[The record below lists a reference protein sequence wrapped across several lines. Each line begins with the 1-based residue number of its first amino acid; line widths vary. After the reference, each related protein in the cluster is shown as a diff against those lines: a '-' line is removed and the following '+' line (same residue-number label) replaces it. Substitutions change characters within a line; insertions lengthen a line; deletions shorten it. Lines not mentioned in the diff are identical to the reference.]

1 MSLKYTQP
9 DIKEAANKPVALP
22 NKGYPYSALDDRRF
36 EELLYSIGK
45 QRIEEGDWKG
55 QFDEINLLQGVRE
68 RGRDCSLHLG
78 GKSLGLIQC
87 KHSIHDT
94 HRISRPECAREI
106 IKFVLHY
113 VVDNTLIHDP
123 KNFTYYFAVSFGFS
137 QPALNLLT
145 DFNNEILQQTELKY
159 WAETVINDKNNKAL
173 NHINYNDIE
182 SDLKAV
188 LASISLKKI
197 IPQDLNTLLN
207 SDGFQHIK
215 KTFFEVRMVVES
227 EPVKKL
233 AEEVKKQG
241 EYQYTSNI
249 PVDVILQ
256 KFNHVSHYLT
266 DYNSS
271 FEGVDNSHIERKET
285 NELLHWIKSPLVKD
299 EQPVVLLVGGA
310 GSGKTVILK
319 DVFLKLKEAS
329 VPAIALKADRL
340 YAESITDLQNKI
352 DLEDTFEKVFRTLCK
367 VSERVVIL
375 IDQIDALSQSLSAK
389 REYLDAYNLLVRK
402 LIAIDRL
409 RVVISVRAYDLNY
422 DNELKFYKNQKSFKV
437 GLLDVGQVK
446 QVLTK
451 LGIRENGVP
460 GQLLNLLQTPHH
472 LNVFCKVYD
481 SQTNLLSI
489 TTLYDL
495 YESLWVQKIAKVP
508 TTSLASSDKCTKLV
522 FAIAEQ
528 MHREQR
534 ISTPSKPF
542 SGSFQG
548 EFDYLKSNGIV
559 TELDKEVQFFHQTF
573 FDFAFAKQFV
583 QNGNSVTNYIQEN
596 HQGLFIRSSLKMII
610 GFLREQDHAAYIT
623 ALETILLSSKYR
635 FHIKLMLLNLLGFEE
650 APTTEEK
657 QLIKSRIMP
666 SKDLK
671 LPFLE
676 SVTGNSWFMFLL
688 EEGELNKLITQKI
701 GWHNKLAERD
711 WGKANK
717 VLDKVKTLVHHKST
731 SERWDAQI
739 NLLWLILIK
748 QLPKGRQSVC
758 DFLLNCPDFE
768 GKSRFIFR
776 LLHHIKEWDFPTAF
790 QLFEKHEAQAGADR
804 FGYYKTLEDAL
815 YYNIDWVIQK
825 YNAHCLNK
833 IEAIKDSNVRPHFEH
848 QDEELFKK
856 MFEVDTSK
864 ALDFSLNIIKR
875 VSSKTSGED
884 KSQLFNDLSLW
895 FFDYERHRRS
905 HGYEAIY
912 HLLIDK
918 VKEQAEQ
925 TTQWLDQF
933 FADHLNSNSIT
944 ILRLLFFGL
953 LTNPAHYV
961 SEIFQ
966 LMELF
971 YQKDGLEGN
980 SKIQFQFR
988 QLLTG
993 VYPHFNQDQKEAID
1007 KIVLSIKPKYESE
1020 IYIDD
1025 SGKKRHSLKR
1035 YGHLQFLYLN
1045 AIPPNEVMAR
1055 PQLKK
1060 RFQELQ
1066 RKFKTVKDEEPNK
1079 IRVFGVGPPMH
1090 SSAYDNMTFDQW
1102 VQTFEKY
1109 DAKYKAEFGSSKG
1122 SILEHSRAFQA
1133 VVKNR
1138 ASHFFPFIE
1147 KLIDENRVPY
1157 KYIIAGL
1164 TGLKEAKYNPVEVQ
1178 RIYKKA
1184 LSIPFDREH
1193 TLYFVWVSSYFIET
1207 KILDQEVLEY
1217 LIVVAKNHPDP
1228 EGNTI
1233 RNDALMDGANSVR
1246 GSAAGRISEVYFN
1259 PAFEN
1264 LVFTALNQISE
1275 DPNLSVRVAIMP
1287 RLAMLMNLNEQKT
1300 LDIFLKLVSTN
1311 EPEIMK
1317 HSIWSVQY
1325 LLNNNFDKLT
1335 DYFQRAIKMEPIRGE
1350 ISVVLGV
1357 AWLKEKEG
1365 SYKLLNSLLKV
1376 SDEAKAKLVDMAVK
1390 NLGDK
1395 NESIRTKCRQ
1405 IFLRFLHSTDETVV
1419 KEYSTAFF
1427 DLTPEMFLE
1436 VYPLL
1441 KKYARSN
1448 VARKE
1453 PHYYFEYL
1461 LKCAKKHP
1469 VECLELLQHVTTY
1482 DKPDISQ
1489 AGYYDD
1495 EPVKVLIGI
1504 YNSLSSLETKNL
1516 KLLNKTI
1523 ALFDK
1528 MLKTQK
1534 FRGAA
1539 NKVIDQVEK

>member
-1 MSLKYTQP
+1 MPLSYSQP
-9 DIKEAANKPVALP
+9 DIKEAANKPTALP
-22 NKGYPYSALDDRRF
+22 NKGYPYSSLDDRRF

-45 QRIEEGDWKG
+45 LRIEKDWKYKY
-55 QFDEINLLQGVRE
+55 DEINLLQGVRE
-68 RGRDCSLHLG
+68 RGRDCSLHLD

-87 KHSIHDT
+87 KHSIHDDR
-94 HRISRPECAREI
+94 RIARPECAKEI

-113 VVDNTLIHDP
+113 QIDNSLIHDP
-123 KNFTYYFAVSFGFS
+123 KNFTYWFTVSFGFS
-137 QPALNLLT
+137 EPALKLLT
-145 DFNNEILQQTELKY
+145 DFNNEIESQPELKD
-159 WAETVINDKNNKAL
+159 WTEEVIRNNEELKHL
-173 NHINYNDIE
+173 QYTNIE
-182 SDLKAV
+182 PNLKAV
-188 LASISLKKI
+188 LKTITVKKI
-197 IPQDLNTLLN
+197 IPQDLNDLLN
-207 SDGFQHIK
+207 TEGFQPVIK
-215 KTFFEVRMVVES
+215 NFFEVKMVVES
-227 EPVKKL
+227 EPVEKL
-233 AEEVKKQG
+233 TEELRKQG

-256 KFNHVSHYLT
+256 KFDHASHYLT

-271 FEGVDNSHIERKET
+271 FKGVDNSHIERKET
-285 NELLHWIKSPLVKD
+285 NDLLQWIKSPLGK
-299 EQPVVLLVGGA
+299 EEKPVVLLVGGA

-319 DVFLKLKEAS
+319 DVFLKLKETS

-340 YAESITDLQNKI
+340 YAESITELQNKI
-352 DLEDTFEKVFRTLCK
+352 DLEDSFEKVVRTLSEA
-367 VSERVVIL
+367 SERVVVL

-402 LIAIDRL
+402 LITIDRV
-409 RVVISVRAYDLNY
+409 RVVISVRAYDLDY
-422 DNELKFYKNQKSFKV
+422 DNELKFYKDQKSFKV
-437 GLLDVGQVK
+437 GLLDAGQVI
-446 QVLTK
+446 QVLAK
-451 LGIRENGVP
+451 LGIRDNTVP
-460 GQLLNLLQTPHH
+460 RQLLNLLQTPHH

-481 SQTNLLSI
+481 SQTNLQSI
-489 TTLYDL
+489 TTLHDL
-495 YESLWVQKIAKVP
+495 YKSLWVQRITKVP
-508 TTSLASSDKCTKLV
+508 TTSPASSGKCTKLV

-528 MHREQR
+528 MHGEQQ

-542 SGSFQG
+542 FGSFTD
-548 EFDYLKSNGIV
+548 EFNYLKSSGIV
-559 TELDKEVQFFHQTF
+559 TETDKEVQFFHQTF

-583 QNGNSVTNYIQEN
+583 QNGNSVTIYILEN

-610 GFLREQDHAAYIT
+610 GFLREQDHAAYIK

-657 QLIKSRIMP
+657 QLVKSRILP
-666 SKDLK
+666 SKELK

-676 SVTGNSWFMFLL
+676 SVTGNSWFTFLL
-688 EEGELNKLITQKI
+688 EEGELNKLITQNT

-717 VLDKVKTLVHHKST
+717 VVDKIKTLVHYKGT
-731 SERWDAQI
+731 SERWDAQL
-739 NLLWLILIK
+739 NLLWQILIK
-748 QLPKGRQSVC
+748 QLPKSRRSVC

-776 LLHHIKEWDFPTAF
+776 LLYHVKEWDIPAAF
-790 QLFEKHEAQAGADR
+790 QLFEKHQAEEGTDR

-815 YYNIDWVIQK
+815 NFNVDWVMLK
-825 YNAHCLNK
+825 YKAHCLNK
-833 IEAIKDSNVRPHFEH
+833 IDAIKGNNDKPHFEH

-856 MFEVDTSK
+856 MFEADTIK
-864 ALDFSLNIIKR
+864 AFDFALDIVKR
-875 VSSKTSGED
+875 ISAKTSGD
-884 KSQLFNDLSLW
+884 DNSKLYIDLGFWL
-895 FFDYERHRRS
+895 FDYERHGRS
-905 HGYEAIY
+905 HGYKAIY
-912 HLLIDK
+912 HLLVDK
-918 VKEQAEQ
+918 VREQAEQ
-925 TTQWLDQF
+925 TTPWFDQF

-953 LTNPAHYV
+953 LANPAQYAN
-961 SEIFQ
+961 EIFQ
-966 LMELF
+966 LMKLF
-971 YQKDGLEGN
+971 DQKDGLEEDD
-980 SKIQFQFR
+980 KIQFQFR
-988 QLLTG
+988 QLLTA
-993 VYPHFNQDQKEAID
+993 VYPHFNQAQKETID
-1007 KIVLSIKPKYESE
+1007 KMVLSIQSKYEVR
-1020 IYIDD
+1020 IYTDD
-1025 SGKKRHSLKR
+1025 NDKKRHTLMR
-1035 YGHLQFLYLN
+1035 YGHQQFLYLS

-1066 RKFKTVKDEEPNK
+1066 RKFKTVNDKEPNK
-1079 IRVFGVGPPMH
+1079 FRTFGVGPPMD
-1090 SSAYDNMTFDQW
+1090 SSAYDKMTFDQW
-1102 VQTFEKY
+1102 EQTFEKY
-1109 DAKYKAEFGSSKG
+1109 DAEYKAEFASCRGSL
-1122 SILEHSRAFQA
+1122 LEHSRAFQA
-1133 VVKNR
+1133 EVKNK

-1147 KLIDENRVPY
+1147 KLIDENKVPY
-1157 KYIIAGL
+1157 QYIVAGL
-1164 TGLKEAKYNPVEVQ
+1164 TGLKEAKYEPTEVQ
-1178 RIYKKA
+1178 CIYKKA
-1184 LSIPFDREH
+1184 LSIPFDREY
-1193 TLYFVWVSSYFIET
+1193 TLYFVWVSSYFIEAE
-1207 KILDQEVLEY
+1207 ILDQDVLEY
-1217 LIVVAKNHPDP
+1217 LIEIAKNHQDP

-1233 RNDALMDGANSVR
+1233 RNDTLNDGANNVR
-1246 GSAAGRISEVYFN
+1246 GSAAGNISRVFFN

-1264 LVFTALNQISE
+1264 LVFEALRQIVE

-1287 RLAMLMNLNEQKT
+1287 RLAMLMHLNEQKT
-1300 LDIFLKLVSTN
+1300 LEIFLKLVSTN
-1311 EPEIMK
+1311 KPEIMK

-1335 DYFQRAIKMEPIRGE
+1335 DYFQRAIKMESIQGS
-1350 ISVVLGV
+1350 IAVVLGG

-1365 SYKLLNSLLKV
+1365 SYQLLNSLLKI

-1395 NESIRTKCRQ
+1395 KESVRAKCRQ
-1405 IFLRFLHSTDETVV
+1405 IFLKFLHSKDEKVIQ
-1419 KEYSTAFF
+1419 EYSSAFF

-1448 VARKE
+1448 VARKK

-1469 VECLELLQHVTTY
+1469 VECLELLQHINTY

-1504 YNSLSSLETKNL
+1504 YNSLSSLEAKNPEH
-1516 KLLNKTI
+1516 LNKTI

-1539 NKVIDQVEK
+1539 NKVIDKVER

>member
-1 MSLKYTQP
+1 MVES
-9 DIKEAANKPVALP
+9 KPV
-22 NKGYPYSALDDRRF
+22 
-36 EELLYSIGK
+36 E
-45 QRIEEGDWKG
+45 
-55 QFDEINLLQGVRE
+55 
-68 RGRDCSLHLG
+68 
-78 GKSLGLIQC
+78 
-87 KHSIHDT
+87 
-94 HRISRPECAREI
+94 
-106 IKFVLHY
+106 
-113 VVDNTLIHDP
+113 
-123 KNFTYYFAVSFGFS
+123 
-137 QPALNLLT
+137 
-145 DFNNEILQQTELKY
+145 
-159 WAETVINDKNNKAL
+159 
-173 NHINYNDIE
+173 
-182 SDLKAV
+182 
-188 LASISLKKI
+188 
-197 IPQDLNTLLN
+197 
-207 SDGFQHIK
+207 
-215 KTFFEVRMVVES
+215 
-227 EPVKKL
+227 KL
-233 AEEVKKQG
+233 AEELKKKS
-241 EYQYTSNI
+241 EYQTTSNI

-256 KFNHVSHYLT
+256 KFDHASHYLT

-271 FEGVDNSHIERKET
+271 FEGVENSHIDRKET
-285 NELLHWIKSPLVKD
+285 TDLLQWIKSPIGKD

-319 DVFLKLKEAS
+319 DVFLKLKETR

-352 DLEDTFEKVFRTLCK
+352 DLEDSFEKVVRTLSEA
-367 VSERVVIL
+367 SERVVVL

-402 LIAIDRL
+402 LISIDRV
-409 RVVISVRAYDLNY
+409 RVVISVRAYDLDY

-437 GLLDVGQVK
+437 DLLDAGRVK
-446 QVLTK
+446 QVLAK
-451 LGIRENGVP
+451 LGIRENEVP

-481 SQTNLLSI
+481 SQTNLRSI
-489 TTLYDL
+489 TTLHDL
-495 YESLWVQKIAKVP
+495 YESLWVRQIVKVP
-508 TTSLASSDKCTKLV
+508 TTSPASSDKCTNLV

-528 MHREQR
+528 MHKEQR
-534 ISTPSKPF
+534 ISTSSKPF
-542 SGSFQG
+542 SGSFTD

-559 TELDKEVQFFHQTF
+559 TETDKEVQFFHQTF

-583 QNGNSVTNYIQEN
+583 QSGNSVTSYILEN

-610 GFLREQDHAAYIT
+610 GFLREQDHAAYIK

-657 QLIKSRIMP
+657 ELVNTRILP
-666 SKDLK
+666 SKELK

-676 SVTGNSWFMFLL
+676 SVTGNNWFTFLL
-688 EEGELNKLITQKI
+688 EEGELDKLITQKI

-717 VLDKVKTLVHHKST
+717 VVDRIKTLLHYKST

-739 NLLWLILIK
+739 NLLWQILIK
-748 QLPKGRQSVC
+748 QLPKSRQSVC
-758 DFLLNCPDFE
+758 DFLLNCPDFK

-776 LLHHIKEWDFPTAF
+776 LLYNVKEWDIPAAF
-790 QLFEKHEAQAGADR
+790 QLFEKHEAEAGTDR

-815 YYNIDWVIQK
+815 NFNVDWVMQK
-825 YNAHCLNK
+825 YKAHCLSK
-833 IEAIKDSNVRPHFEH
+833 IEAIKGNNDKPHFEH

-856 MFEVDTSK
+856 MFEANTTK
-864 ALDFSLNIIKR
+864 ALDFALDIIKQI
-875 VSSKTSGED
+875 SAKTSAED
-884 KSQLFNDLSLW
+884 KSKLYIDLGFWL
-895 FFDYERHRRS
+895 FDYERNARS
-905 HGYEAIY
+905 HGHEAIY
-912 HLLIDK
+912 HLLVDK
-918 VKEQAEQ
+918 VQEQAEQ
-925 TTQWLDQF
+925 TTPWFDQF
-933 FADHLNSNSIT
+933 LAEHQNSNSIT

-953 LTNPAHYV
+953 LANPAHYTN
-961 SEIFQ
+961 EIFQ

-971 YQKDGLEGN
+971 HQKDGLEGHD
-980 SKIQFQFR
+980 KIQFQFR
-988 QLLTG
+988 QLLTA
-993 VYPHFNQDQKEAID
+993 VYPHFNQAQKDTID
-1007 KIVLSIKPKYESE
+1007 KIVLSIKSKYEVR
-1020 IYIDD
+1020 IYTDD
-1025 SGKKRHSLKR
+1025 NNKKRHTLMR
-1035 YGHLQFLYLN
+1035 YGHHQFLYLSV
-1045 AIPPNEVMAR
+1045 IPLNEVMAR

-1066 RKFKTVKDEEPNK
+1066 RKFKTVKDKEPNK
-1079 IRVFGVGPPMH
+1079 FRTFGVGPPMD
-1090 SSAYDNMTFDQW
+1090 SSAYHKMTFNQW
-1102 VQTFEKY
+1102 EQTFEKY
-1109 DAKYKAEFGSSKG
+1109 DAEYKAEFASSRGSL
-1122 SILEHSRAFQA
+1122 LEHSRAFQA
-1133 VVKNR
+1133 EVKNK

-1147 KLIDENRVPY
+1147 KLIDENKVPY
-1157 KYIIAGL
+1157 QYMVAGL
-1164 TGLKEAKYNPVEVQ
+1164 TGLKEAKYDPAEVQ

-1184 LSIPFDREH
+1184 LSIPFDREY
-1193 TLYFVWVSSYFIET
+1193 TLYFIWVSSYFIEA
-1207 KILDQEVLEY
+1207 KILDQDVLEY
-1217 LIVVAKNHPDP
+1217 LIEIAKNHPDP

-1233 RNDALMDGANSVR
+1233 RNDALNDGANNVR

-1264 LVFTALNQISE
+1264 LVFDALHQIAE

-1287 RLAMLMNLNEQKT
+1287 RLAWLMHLNEQKT
-1300 LDIFLKLVSTN
+1300 LEVFLKLVSTN

-1335 DYFQRAIKMEPIRGE
+1335 DYFQRAIKMESIHGT
-1350 ISVVLGV
+1350 IAVVLGG

-1365 SYKLLNSLLKV
+1365 SYQLLNSLLKISNEV
-1376 SDEAKAKLVDMAVK
+1376 KAKLVDMAVK

-1395 NESIRTKCRQ
+1395 KESVRVKCRQ
-1405 IFLRFLHSTDETVV
+1405 IFLRFLHSADEKVIR
-1419 KEYSTAFF
+1419 EYSSAFF

-1469 VECLELLQHVTTY
+1469 FECLELLQHVNTY

-1495 EPVKVLIGI
+1495 EPIKVLIGI
-1504 YNSLSSLETKNL
+1504 YNSLSSLGMKNS
-1516 KLLNKTI
+1516 KHLNKAI

-1539 NKVIDQVEK
+1539 NKVIDQVER